1 MKKKFLI
8 LFTSLFLSIFIYG
21 LGYAKN
27 SYFDEGKKLFDSKNY
42 KDSKFYFEKDIVFNP
57 KSENSYL
64 YLAKIFKKEE
74 NYSLEENNLNTTLLL
89 NPKNEEAIYLLT
101 LLNIKNSNFSNAKDL
116 IATLTSVCQKMCS
129 SKLELQSKLDSSL
142 KSE

>member
-1 MKKKFLI
+1 MKKITLI
-8 LFTSLFLSIFIYG
+8 IIASFVLSGLNLTSAS
-21 LGYAKN
+21 AKN
-27 SYFDEGKKLFDSKNY
+27 SYFNDGKKLFEKKKY

-64 YLAKIFKKEE
+64 YLAKIFKEQK
-74 NYSLEENNLNTTLLL
+74 NYSLEENNLNTVLLL

-101 LLNIKNSNFSNAKDL
+101 LLNIKNSNFSKAKEL
-116 IATLTSVCQKMCS
+116 IKTLNSVCEKMCS
-129 SKLELQSKLDSSL
+129 SRVELQSRLAIFS